1 MAIRNIRKNPDPVL
15 RKKSRTVE
23 VFDWRLWQLLDDMAE
38 TMYASDGVGLAAVQV
53 GILRRIVVIDIGD
66 GIIELINPEIIETSG
81 EQYELEGCLSFPG
94 EYGMV
99 KRPMNVTVKAKNRHG
114 EDVEYHGE
122 ELLAK
127 AFCHEIDHL
136 DGNLFVDHC
145 DKIMDEKELQE
156 YFREQRKQKQ
166 QNQQ

>member
-1 MAIRNIRKNPDPVL
+1 MAIRNIRKESDPVL
-15 RKKSRTVE
+15 RKKSRTVD

-66 GIIELINPEIIETSG
+66 GIIELINPEITETSG
-81 EQYELEGCLSFPG
+81 EQGEIEGCLSFPG
-94 EYGMV
+94 QYGVV
-99 KRPMNVTVKAKNRHG
+99 KRPMCVTVKAKNRNG

-122 ELLAK
+122 QLLAK

-136 DGNLFVDHC
+136 DGILFIDHC
-145 DKIMDEKELQE
+145 DSIMDNDEL
-156 YFREQRKQKQ
+156 EQYIRQQRQKQ
-166 QNQQ
+166 QNQK